1 MQRDL
6 DRAFARLEAARQ
18 ELLALAASH
27 GEAAFNRRPRPE
39 AWSAAQALEHVMISE
54 SLSLGYVRKKM
65 QAGNTLPKVGL
76 PSALRLLALQLY
88 LASPLRAR
96 APKASASV
104 PDHSGLD
111 DLRARWGAIRED
123 WRTFLESFPPE
134 LLGRMVFRHPF
145 AGLLSL
151 THALG
156 FLQAHLDHHARQV
169 RAALRAA
176 GESRREER
184 REA

>member
-6 DRAFARLEAARQ
+6 QRVFARLEATRE

-27 GEAAFNRRPRPE
+27 GDTAFNRRPRPQS
-39 AWSAAQALEHVMISE
+39 WSAAQALEHVMISE

-65 QAGNTLPKVGL
+65 QAGSALPKAGL
-76 PSALRLLALQLY
+76 LSALRLLALQIY

-96 APKASASV
+96 APKASAGV

-111 DLRARWGAIRED
+111 DLRARWDRTRAD
-123 WRTFLESFPPE
+123 WHTLLESFPPE

-151 THALG
+151 LHALG

-176 GESRREER
+176 AER
-184 REA
+184 

>member
-6 DRAFARLEAARQ
+6 ERAFARLEATRQ

-27 GEAAFNRRPRPE
+27 DEAAFNRRPRPQ
-39 AWSAAQALEHVMISE
+39 AWSAAQVVEHVMISE
-54 SLSLGYVRKKM
+54 ALSLGYVRKKM
-65 QAGNTLPKVGL
+65 QAGAALPKAGPL
-76 PSALRLLALQLY
+76 SALRLLGLQLY
-88 LASPLRAR
+88 LASPLRTR
-96 APKASASV
+96 APAASAGV
-104 PDHSGLD
+104 PEHSALD
-111 DLRARWGAIRED
+111 ELSARWDGMREE
-123 WRTFLESFPPE
+123 WRTLLESFPPE